1 MVLQRMCGG
10 GRLAGSLIVAWT
22 IKLSCG
28 RAREYPGMVG
38 LIESVGWF
46 GGFGWVSSRK

>member
-1 MVLQRMCGG
+1 MALQRMCGG

-22 IKLSCG
+22 IKLWCG
-28 RAREYPGMVG
+28 WASEYPVMVG

-46 GGFGWVSSRK
+46 GGFGGVSSMK